1 MRRFNAIGRYCRNE
15 AGRICRASWN
25 ARLCVPLVLLALF
38 VQGCDEDDGAATG
51 KLRAADFSLA
61 LFDGGDFRLS
71 DQKGHPVIVSFFA
84 SWCTVC
90 GSEASGLEGVYQ
102 QYAPQEV
109 VFVGVAIEDMEDK
122 ARDYVKRNGLTFATG
137 LDAEGTI
144 KRAYGVFGLPI
155 TYFIDRE
162 GLVNYV
168 HAGVITEDLLKYEL
182 EKIL

>member
-1 MRRFNAIGRYCRNE
+1 M
-15 AGRICRASWN
+15 
-25 ARLCVPLVLLALF
+25 ARLCLPLVLLAII

-51 KLRAADFSLA
+51 KLRAGDFSLT
-61 LFDGGDFRLS
+61 LFDGGEFRLS
-71 DQKGHPVIVSFFA
+71 EQQGHPVIVSFFA

-90 GSEASGLEGVYQ
+90 GTEASGLEGVYR
-102 QYAPQEV
+102 QYAPQQV
-109 VFVGVAIEDMEDK
+109 VFVGVAIEDVEIK
-122 ARDYVKRNGLTFATG
+122 AREYVKRNGLTFATG

-144 KRAYGVFGLPI
+144 KQAYGIFGLPI

-168 HAGVITEDLLKYEL
+168 HAGVLTEDLLKHEL

>member
-1 MRRFNAIGRYCRNE
+1 M
-15 AGRICRASWN
+15 
-25 ARLCVPLVLLALF
+25 PLVVLALA

-51 KLRAADFSLA
+51 KLRADDFSLA

-71 DQKGHPVIVSFFA
+71 DQKGSPVIVVFFA

-90 GSEASGLEGVYQ
+90 GSEAAGLEVVHR
-102 QYAPQEV
+102 QYLDRKV
-109 VFVGVAIEDMEDK
+109 VFVGVAIEDVESK
-122 ARDYVKRNGLTFATG
+122 AREYVKRNGLTFATG
-137 LDAEGTI
+137 LDAKGTI
-144 KRAYGVFGLPI
+144 KQAYGIFGLPI

-168 HAGVITEDLLKYEL
+168 HAGVLTKDLLRYEL